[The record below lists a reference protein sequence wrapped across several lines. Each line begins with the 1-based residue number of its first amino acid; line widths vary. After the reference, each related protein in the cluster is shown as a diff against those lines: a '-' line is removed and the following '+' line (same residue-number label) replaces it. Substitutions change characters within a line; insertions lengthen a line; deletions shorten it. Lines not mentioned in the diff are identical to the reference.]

1 MASEPQEFEIEE
13 LMARV
18 FAARDIAHRA
28 HLLSVSYAEHMALDS
43 FYHDVVD
50 AIDAVA
56 ETHIALFGVMQ
67 EFRVE
72 TQPVSNILD
81 YLREESDWIEAN
93 RDVLSGGSNA
103 IGNLIDNVTA
113 VYLSTI
119 YKLSRLK

>member
-1 MASEPQEFEIEE
+1 MQNEQAEIEE

-28 HLLSVSYAEHMALDS
+28 HLLSVSNAEHVALDG
-43 FYHDVVD
+43 FYHDVVG
-50 AIDAVA
+50 AIDSVA
-56 ETHIALFGVMQ
+56 EAYIGMYGAMQ

-72 TQPVSNILD
+72 TQPVSNLVE
-81 YLREESDWIEAN
+81 YLREEADWIESN
-93 RDVLSGGSNA
+93 RDILSGGSSA

-113 VYLSTI
+113 VYLSAI